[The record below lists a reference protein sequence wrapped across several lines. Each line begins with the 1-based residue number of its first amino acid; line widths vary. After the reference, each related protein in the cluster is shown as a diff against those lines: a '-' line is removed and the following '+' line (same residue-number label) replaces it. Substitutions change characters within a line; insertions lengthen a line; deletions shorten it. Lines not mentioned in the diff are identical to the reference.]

1 MSTSADAL
9 VPPPTRRR
17 ILVVEDEA
25 LVAADLEERLEVLG
39 FEVCGVA
46 DSCEGA
52 IADANALQPDLVL
65 MDINLIGPRD
75 GIDAAIEIHETSNIP
90 VIFLTAYADDATL
103 ARIRPA
109 DPFGYIVK
117 PFAERELKATLE
129 VAFFRKQAETRRSN
143 MEHWLAITL
152 SSIGDGVI
160 ATDLDGKVKFINPMA
175 AGMTGWIRSA
185 ALGRNI
191 TEVFAL
197 QKHGNDISVHELL
210 DLAFKGGTT
219 TYLEDGHSLVL
230 KDGRTVPV
238 ADSIALIRDD
248 RETISGWVINFR
260 DVTAVTATGMEGNQ
274 VDDKL
279 IAAQKRGTLGNLA
292 GGVAH
297 DFNNLLHIIVM
308 GTSLGRALL
317 DESAGGEDL
326 HRMGELL
333 DHIESAAD
341 KGANLCDQL
350 LAYAGQQ
357 LLAPKNVEL
366 TQFIRDAME
375 RLGATV
381 AKNAELVFELANDL
395 PSIRA
400 DAGQLQQVLV
410 NLVANA
416 SEALEGRPGRIIV
429 QTTRIEAD
437 AAFFSRCRIG
447 GGLPGGEYV
456 VLTVTDTG
464 CGMSPEF
471 AARIFDPFFTSK
483 YIGRGLGLAAV
494 AGIVRS
500 SGGALCVESTVGHG
514 TRFEVA
520 FPSGGAELSDRP
532 PEAGSKRAWKGSGS
546 VLMVDDEPD
555 VRTACCLL
563 LNNLGLDVES
573 AESGREALALVRKN
587 QGRYRFVC
595 MDMMMPEMSG
605 RDAYKAIRAEFPALP
620 IILVSGYTE
629 DLDDGLFEAEE
640 PTAFL
645 RKPFSKQDLTDL
657 LAKILGF
664 V

>member
-1 MSTSADAL
+1 MSASADAL

-52 IADANALQPDLVL
+52 ITDAHALQPDLVL
-65 MDINLIGPRD
+65 MDIHLIGPRD

-117 PFAERELKATLE
+117 PFAERDLKATLE
-129 VAFFRKQAETRRSN
+129 VAFFRKQAEAQRSN
-143 MEHWLAITL
+143 MEQWLAITL

-175 AGMTGWIRSA
+175 AGMTGWIQNA

-197 QKHGNDISVHELL
+197 QRHGNDISVHELL
-210 DLAFKGGTT
+210 DLAFKGGIT

-230 KDGRTVPV
+230 KDGRTLPV

-248 RETISGWVINFR
+248 RKAISGWVINFR
-260 DVTAVTATGMEGNQ
+260 DMTASIATEMQGSQAEE
-274 VDDKL
+274 KL
-279 IAAQKRGTLGNLA
+279 RTAQKRGTLGNLA

-297 DFNNLLHIIVM
+297 DFNNLLHIIVT
-308 GTSLGRALL
+308 GTSLGRELL
-317 DESAGGEDL
+317 DELESGGDL
-326 HRMGELL
+326 HRLGELL
-333 DHIESAAD
+333 DQIEGAAD

-357 LLAPKNVEL
+357 HLAPKNLEL
-366 TQFIRDAME
+366 TRFIRDVME
-375 RLGATV
+375 LLGATV
-381 AKNAELVFELANDL
+381 AKNAKLVFDLANDL
-395 PSIRA
+395 PLIRA
-400 DAGQLQQVLV
+400 DVGQLQQLLM
-410 NLVANA
+410 NLVVNA
-416 SEALEGRPGRIIV
+416 SESLESRPGRIV
-429 QTTRIEAD
+429 VGTTRLEAD
-437 AAFFSRCRIG
+437 SGYFSRCQIG
-447 GGLPGGEYV
+447 RDLPAGVYV
-456 VLTVTDTG
+456 VLKVTDTG

-471 AARIFDPFFTSK
+471 VERIFDPFFTSK
-483 YIGRGLGLAAV
+483 DMGRGLGLAAV

-500 SGGALCVESTVGHG
+500 SSGALRVESIVGHR
-514 TRFEVA
+514 TSFEVA
-520 FPSGGAELSDRP
+520 FPPVDSDSDRRP
-532 PEAGSKRAWKGSGS
+532 KVGRKRGWSGSGL
-546 VLMVDDEPD
+546 VLLVDDEAA
-555 VRTACCLL
+555 VRNACGLL
-563 LNNLGLDVES
+563 LKSLGLDVES
-573 AESGREALALVRKN
+573 AESGREALALVREN

-595 MDMMMPEMSG
+595 MDMLMPEMSG
-605 RDAYKAIRAEFPALP
+605 RDAFKAIRTEFPALP
-620 IILVSGYTE
+620 IILMSGYTE
-629 DLDDGLFEAEE
+629 GLDEGLLEKGQ

-657 LAKILGF
+657 LWRILG
-664 V
+664 

>member
-129 VAFFRKQAETRRSN
+129 VAFFRKQAEARRSN

-160 ATDLDGKVKFINPMA
+160 ATDLDGKIKFINPTA

-197 QKHGNDISVHELL
+197 QKHGNNISVHELL
-210 DLAFKGGTT
+210 DRAFKGGTT
-219 TYLEDGHSLVL
+219 TYLEGGHSLVL
-230 KDGRTVPV
+230 KDGRTLPV

-260 DVTAVTATGMEGNQ
+260 DVTAVTAPGVEGNQ
-274 VDDKL
+274 VDDNL
-279 IAAQKRGTLGNLA
+279 IAAQKRGTLGILA

-297 DFNNLLHIIVM
+297 DFNNLLHIVFM

-317 DESAGGEDL
+317 DELGGGEDL
-326 HRMGELL
+326 HRMGELF
-333 DHIESAAD
+333 DHIEIAAD

-357 LLAPKNVEL
+357 LRSPKNIEL
-366 TQFIRDAME
+366 TGFIRDAME
-375 RLGATV
+375 QLGATV

-395 PSIRA
+395 PLIRA
-400 DAGQLQQVLV
+400 DVGQFRQVVV

-416 SEALEGRPGRIIV
+416 SEALEGRAGRIIV
-429 QTTRIEAD
+429 ETSRVETD
-437 AAFFSRCRIG
+437 AAFFSRCQIG
-447 GGLPGGEYV
+447 GDLPDGVYV

-464 CGMSPEF
+464 RGMSPEF
-471 AARIFDPFFTSK
+471 TARIFDPFFTSK
-483 YIGRGLGLAAV
+483 YIGRGSGLAAV

-500 SGGALCVESTVGHG
+500 LGGSLYVESTVGRG

-520 FPSGGAELSDRP
+520 FPPGVIELFDRH
-532 PEAGSKRAWKGSGS
+532 PEVVSKRAWKGSGP
-546 VLMVDDEPD
+546 VLVVDDEPA

-573 AESGREALALVRKN
+573 AENGSEALAMVSKN

-595 MDMMMPEMSG
+595 LDMMMPVMSG

-620 IILVSGYTE
+620 IILMSGYTE
-629 DLDDGLFEAEE
+629 DLDDGLFAEKQ

-645 RKPFSKQDLTDL
+645 HKPFSKQDLTDL
-657 LAKILGF
+657 LSRILGF
-664 V
+664 L